1 MCDGG
6 NSFNELK
13 VIQGLGINN
22 GSVLVNG
29 RIPWVWQ
36 NILFW
41 RSFLVMTLHYIC
53 ILLTGSISLKLG
65 FVTQT
70 NVESQNPEVIDPHP
84 NDNDTLT
91 MFAFIKQ

>member
-1 MCDGG
+1 MCEGG
-6 NSFNELK
+6 NSFDELK

-53 ILLTGSISLKLG
+53 ILLTGSVSLKLG

-70 NVESQNPEVIDPHP
+70 NVES
-84 NDNDTLT
+84 
-91 MFAFIKQ
+91 

>member
-1 MCDGG
+1 MCAGG
-6 NSFNELK
+6 NSFDELVVAK
-13 VIQGLGINN
+13 GLGINN

-29 RIPWVWQ
+29 KIPYVWQ

-41 RSFLVMTLHYIC
+41 RSFIVVTLHYIC

-70 NVESQNPEVIDPHP
+70 NVESQNPEIIDPHP

-91 MFAFIKQ
+91 IFPFIKQ

>member
-1 MCDGG
+1 MCEGG
-6 NSFNELK
+6 NSFDELK
-13 VIQGLGINN
+13 IIQGLGINN